1 MIPVISWRVKKLNSG
16 RTKLQVMK
24 IFMSVMT
31 TISVISGLAIP
42 AMADQNPPSA
52 GTGQSDSS
60 LTTTGDNAQTSFD
73 DGDRSS
79 SQVES
84 SVGSGSTLKTLQR
97 LRQTVMAMEWCL
109 K

>member
-42 AMADQNPPSA
+42 AMADQNPPPI
-52 GTGQSDSS
+52 
-60 LTTTGDNAQTSFD
+60 GDWAI
-73 DGDRSS
+73 
-79 SQVES
+79 
-84 SVGSGSTLKTLQR
+84 
-97 LRQTVMAMEWCL
+97 
-109 K
+109 